1 MSSEYFSNSYNSY
14 PFGQSIQ
21 IVEPSSDYPQK
32 DVKID
37 IVMDPNPNR
46 VYQVD
51 PSEVDFNDQVKLTSL
66 TSKFNFD
73 FDELVDREEGIFAIE
88 ERNLNTVNDQ
98 PELDSLSFR
107 DKMNFFS
114 SLEKKAEFQQ
124 SEKVRSQPVTTS
136 PETNSYVDQAN
147 INYSSKPSFDPYEKE
162 AGLINFEDDY
172 DMVPIYIQTQPENID
187 LIKVSIVNKRPVTPD
202 INDIL
207 NEIDEEQ
214 YLDRSLGFNEDVS
227 TNNFSENKR
236 LSSLDPSIANE
247 YEWLQEMSAHRM
259 HKNQSSSA
267 VLSDQRAYKDINQSV
282 NNRNSNPFYNETNVQ
297 ILDNNRVSY
306 CSTYENIDEYSSHHF
321 ATSTEVDSG
330 KRKLSPLNPF
340 NENCLI
346 EQPLNLTNF
355 HHQLEIQDKNR
366 VVRIKDYSI
375 INVVNSRNKN
385 DVTRISTEEIVKIRK
400 PDESRKFAPS
410 YQKIEI
416 STVEKNFN
424 ELAKSR
430 AEKYEFEDALFKN
443 DLQEIKQVALRNL
456 NKQTDTVK
464 PQQHYPVTPKQDSS
478 KKEQRGIISIFSRFI
493 NVFRSPFSR
502 KSDENSQKSKSTSAP
517 SQNKQTSEYKQHL
530 ISNQDEEYDNEEKE
544 IRIFTI
550 TDIDKKQRADEKSRK
565 ADTKITKSK
574 TDPQLR
580 DITPKE
586 VARMRKSKLQSDD
599 GKTSGWKCC
608 LF

>member
-14 PFGQSIQ
+14 PSGQSNQ
-21 IVEPSSDYPQK
+21 IFDRSFDNSRK
-32 DVKID
+32 DVEID
-37 IVMDPNPNR
+37 IVMDPNPNPD
-46 VYQVD
+46 YQAD
-51 PSEVDFNDQVKLTSL
+51 ANDQLKLTSL

-73 FDELVDREEGIFAIE
+73 FDELVEREEGIYAIE
-88 ERNLNTVNDQ
+88 ERNLDIVNDQ
-98 PELDSLSFR
+98 PELDSRSFR
-107 DKMNFFS
+107 DKMKFFS
-114 SLEKKAEFQQ
+114 SLEKKAQVQE
-124 SEKVRSQPVTTS
+124 SEKVGSQPVISS
-136 PETNSYVDQAN
+136 PEANEYVDQTN

-214 YLDRSLGFNEDVS
+214 YLDRSLGFNEDVN
-227 TNNFSENKR
+227 TNNYSEHKR

-247 YEWLQEMSAHRM
+247 YEWLQEMSAHRA

-267 VLSDQRAYKDINQSV
+267 VLSDQRAFKDNNQSV
-282 NNRNSNPFYNETNVQ
+282 NHRNSNPFYNETNIQ

-306 CSTYENIDEYSSHHF
+306 CSTYENIDYSNEYSSHHF

-340 NENCLI
+340 NENYLK
-346 EQPLNLTNF
+346 EQPLNLANF

-400 PDESRKFAPS
+400 PDESRNIQKFAPS

-430 AEKYEFEDALFKN
+430 AQKHEFEDALFKN

-464 PQQHYPVTPKQDSS
+464 PQQHHVTPKPDTS

-502 KSDENSQKSKSTSAP
+502 KSDENSQKPKSTLAAST
-517 SQNKQTSEYKQHL
+517 NKQTSEYKQQL
-530 ISNQDEEYDNEEKE
+530 ISNQDEEYDDEEKE

-550 TDIDKKQRADEKSRK
+550 TDIDKKRADEKSRK